1 MVKLA
6 EQRITENVMRLFMY
20 ELGKL
25 GYSHAD
31 IGGII
36 DVSPR
41 TVDKYPSGEV
51 TPKLESF
58 LKLLKEV
65 QPYETLQKICN
76 LGGGMF
82 VPLPE
87 TTGEAHEVLK
97 HMGDVAKEFSEVVN
111 RVSAA
116 VSPKSD
122 GGANVTRREAKT
134 VLSEVNELLEQVL
147 IMKRVIEEVA
157 K

>member
-25 GYSHAD
+25 GYSHSD

-58 LKLLKEV
+58 LKLIKEV
-65 QPYETLQKICN
+65 QPYETLQKICA
-76 LGGGMF
+76 L
-82 VPLPE
+82 PLPE

-122 GGANVTRREAKT
+122 GGASVTRREAKT
-134 VLSEVNELLEQVL
+134 VLSEINELLEQVL